1 MFKFPLENSGK
12 TIKNI
17 YMVAYCFST
26 YKSYLKIN
34 KDNSFFSSY
43 ILALTPVV
51 FEYLHIISF
60 VCLFFGDV
68 PIKPSLPVLSLYLIF
83 YWDKTFSINAL
94 KISQSLLTLMRFFC
108 TAYEKATKEQRMRTE
123 ISQAKREANF
133 YIQNVEKG
141 KAIEAME
148 TRKRKRADQVGHVIF
163 TLHLY
168 SFDFVMAKGF
178 KTRCETRPSGTGQ
191 NPQGSICLE
200 GISYLS
206 GDDKPE
212 LFFFL

>member
-1 MFKFPLENSGK
+1 MPVFRWCSYQTFP
-12 TIKNI
+12 
-17 YMVAYCFST
+17 
-26 YKSYLKIN
+26 
-34 KDNSFFSSY
+34 SS
-43 ILALTPVV
+43 
-51 FEYLHIISF
+51 S
-60 VCLFFGDV
+60 
-68 PIKPSLPVLSLYLIF
+68 
-83 YWDKTFSINAL
+83 FSIL
-94 KISQSLLTLMRFFC
+94 DLLLRQNIFNKCAKNLTIIANSYGFFC

-141 KAIEAME
+141 KSIEAME

>member
-1 MFKFPLENSGK
+1 
-12 TIKNI
+12 
-17 YMVAYCFST
+17 
-26 YKSYLKIN
+26 
-34 KDNSFFSSY
+34 
-43 ILALTPVV
+43 
-51 FEYLHIISF
+51 
-60 VCLFFGDV
+60 
-68 PIKPSLPVLSLYLIF
+68 
-83 YWDKTFSINAL
+83 
-94 KISQSLLTLMRFFC
+94 MRFFC

-168 SFDFVMAKGF
+168 SFDSVMAKGF

-212 LFFFL
+212 LFFFLWRNITWDSHKIENLVAFIFGEIETSFWTQKDVELGFYKNARTAQKFRKFSVN